1 MKLSNLLQMSGIS
14 NKLWKPFVKSFVKW
28 TVSFADDF
36 LSFYLQQENI
46 NYGVIIFVT
55 ASLSRIIARL
65 MATLGVMNRVCFGEL
80 LDGLLWTVAGLD
92 T

>member
-1 MKLSNLLQMSGIS
+1 MKLSNLLQTSGIS
-14 NKLWKPFVKSFVKW
+14 NKLWKPFVKSFVKR
-28 TVSFADDF
+28 TVNFADDF
-36 LSFYLQQENI
+36 LSFYLQQNI

-65 MATLGVMNRVCFGEL
+65 MAILGVMNRVCFGEL